1 MEQQIHGGNIYD
13 KNIYN
18 KEITLDYSVNINPL
32 GMPQE
37 VCNAI
42 TQDIGGYQTYPDI
55 KYTALRNAIA
65 SKESI
70 NADNIYKVN
79 INARNI
85 LCGNGASELIMAVVR
100 AVHPEKCA
108 IAAPSFSG
116 YERAVKSYGAG
127 IVYYELDS
135 NNGFSYE
142 YVSGRLEQLDVQ
154 LCFICN
160 PNNPTGN
167 IIPENILINILDI
180 CRRRNIIVVA
190 DECFLRFN
198 RNYEKISCK
207 RFLKD
212 YNNLVVINAY
222 GTGHPCNIVLF
233 QNVSSPPLIC

>member
-13 KNIYN
+13 KNIY

-85 LCGNGASELIMAVVR
+85 LCGASELIMSVVGLYIQKNVPLLHLHFQ
-100 AVHPEKCA
+100 AM
-108 IAAPSFSG
+108 S
-116 YERAVKSYGAG
+116 
-127 IVYYELDS
+127 
-135 NNGFSYE
+135 
-142 YVSGRLEQLDVQ
+142 VQ
-154 LCFICN
+154 L
-160 PNNPTGN
+160 
-167 IIPENILINILDI
+167 
-180 CRRRNIIVVA
+180 RRMEQGLYIMS
-190 DECFLRFN
+190 LT
-198 RNYEKISCK
+198 
-207 RFLKD
+207 
-212 YNNLVVINAY
+212 VIMALAMNM
-222 GTGHPCNIVLF
+222 
-233 QNVSSPPLIC
+233 

>member
-100 AVHPEKCA
+100 AVQKNVPLLHLHFQA
-108 IAAPSFSG
+108 MS
-116 YERAVKSYGAG
+116 
-127 IVYYELDS
+127 
-135 NNGFSYE
+135 
-142 YVSGRLEQLDVQ
+142 VQ
-154 LCFICN
+154 L
-160 PNNPTGN
+160 
-167 IIPENILINILDI
+167 
-180 CRRRNIIVVA
+180 RRMEQGLYIMS
-190 DECFLRFN
+190 LT
-198 RNYEKISCK
+198 
-207 RFLKD
+207 
-212 YNNLVVINAY
+212 VIMALAMNM
-222 GTGHPCNIVLF
+222 
-233 QNVSSPPLIC
+233 

>member
-65 SKESI
+65 CKESI

-79 INARNI
+79 INAKNI

-108 IAAPSFSG
+108 MHLHFQAMS
-116 YERAVKSYGAG
+116 
-127 IVYYELDS
+127 
-135 NNGFSYE
+135 
-142 YVSGRLEQLDVQ
+142 VQ
-154 LCFICN
+154 L
-160 PNNPTGN
+160 
-167 IIPENILINILDI
+167 
-180 CRRRNIIVVA
+180 RRMEQGLYIMS
-190 DECFLRFN
+190 LT
-198 RNYEKISCK
+198 
-207 RFLKD
+207 
-212 YNNLVVINAY
+212 VIMALAMNM
-222 GTGHPCNIVLF
+222 
-233 QNVSSPPLIC
+233 

>member
-116 YERAVKSYGAG
+116 
-127 IVYYELDS
+127 I
-135 NNGFSYE
+135 
-142 YVSGRLEQLDVQ
+142 
-154 LCFICN
+154 
-160 PNNPTGN
+160 
-167 IIPENILINILDI
+167 
-180 CRRRNIIVVA
+180 
-190 DECFLRFN
+190 
-198 RNYEKISCK
+198 
-207 RFLKD
+207 
-212 YNNLVVINAY
+212 
-222 GTGHPCNIVLF
+222 
-233 QNVSSPPLIC
+233 